1 MNDPRLDR
9 LLELMERQQL
19 GGDNISSGNRGGE
32 RAYGQRIDDLIKS
45 SSEATKQFHKMHSS
59 LRLTSKS
66 QFEYRMAQ
74 EDARKELYQLE
85 DAIRKH
91 RNGTR
96 LLNADQLKSVEA
108 RRKELESTQKQSQAG
123 TKFANALTQW
133 GGFLI
138 NYFTQVQTA
147 TIQGISNVLSTVQA
161 GGSGFAIAN
170 AQMAMQLDIAN
181 AQAQGMAQAT
191 QMAGTA
197 VMALPT
203 IGAKIAGAGI
213 LLKGQADSAAS
224 NLKTMAQ
231 KAYNQLLMTGGEQVL
246 KAYKDLT
253 KAGLIVA
260 GGADAMNEAL
270 RGRGGKL
277 VISFDELNRMVQE
290 NTGAL
295 ARARMG
301 VGEAAL
307 MMGKVAKVVREQK
320 LERGL
325 VAIGIGIEDF
335 GGIVA
340 STMADMRYNNPNR
353 VMNIPELT
361 AKSLEYAKQ
370 LALLSTL
377 TGKSVKELKD
387 RAKEA
392 EGELAYQN
400 FMAKFKDPK
409 LKEAFDQL
417 PAFVRK
423 SAVEFATF
431 GHIRNEQGRL
441 MSQTVPGFQ
450 NMVQE
455 FSTGLKTGRMTIDDV
470 INIQNKYSK
479 MIVDGVRNNATLNA
493 IAAAGNTK
501 LEGFTNE
508 LSRYTIEIEG
518 FSQDVNKVRRG
529 VDATFKEAAEGAK
542 GGKETITQVLTD
554 IENAGKTLVANFQ
567 GQIIDRIPQIGKLIK
582 DALAKANKLVESG
595 PEAVLGHNLPN
606 YDSLVKMLIAGG
618 ILAAIVQL
626 VGSFLLSRY
635 QMMKQTRL
643 LSEAATKTQAQE
655 AAKAAKETATRIT
668 ETAPKVETAARTS
681 SIIDPTTGK
690 PFEMGPS
697 AAELKAAADA
707 EKAAAQ
713 AAKQAK
719 ILETTAKATKVVK
732 GVAVLGT
739 VVAAGEGV
747 VRGAEVERKY
757 ERGEISRKEAYAQQ
771 TGIATEVAGGLTAA
785 YAGGKVGAIV
795 GGIIGAWF
803 GGVGAAPGALIGGIL
818 GSIGGAL
825 VYYLTPVATWT
836 KKLGEGFSRW
846 WQSWSF
852 KGIWESIG
860 TGLQSSMS
868 TVGNWASSSINK
880 VKGWFSSN
888 NTPTPSPAAAPTP
901 GTPGQVTTPMSG
913 SYMVGE
919 DNQLIVSLHSRRLN
933 YIHLDDKGK
942 AAFVEAF
949 GTALQAKGGPTPT
962 SSTSPSTSKFYNPE
976 TQKGK
981 IFDMESFI
989 EYGKGDPMLY
999 AFGKMLK
1006 LEAEM
1011 LETMK
1016 AVARGQGIQ
1025 VDKSTDAL
1033 NVLNKLRKAQAFQ

>member
-9 LLELMERQQL
+9 LLEMMERQQM
-19 GGDNISSGNRGGE
+19 GGDNISSGNRGGD
-32 RAYGQRIDDLIKS
+32 RSYGQKIDELVKS

-85 DAIRKH
+85 DALRKH

-123 TKFANALTQW
+123 TRFANALTQW

-191 QMAGTA
+191 QMAGMA
-197 VMALPT
+197 VMGLPT

-213 LLKGQADSAAS
+213 MLKGQADAAAS
-224 NLKTMAQ
+224 SLKTMAE

-290 NTGAL
+290 NTAAL
-295 ARARMG
+295 ARSRMG

-307 MMGKVAKVVREQK
+307 MMGRVAKVVREQK

-325 VAIGIGIEDF
+325 TAIGIGIEEF

-353 VMNIPELT
+353 VLNIPELT

-387 RAKEA
+387 RGKEA

-400 FMAKFKDPK
+400 FMARFKDPK

-423 SAVEFATF
+423 SAVELATF
-431 GHIRNEQGRL
+431 GNIRNEQGRL
-441 MSQTVPGFQ
+441 MAQTVPGFQ
-450 NMVQE
+450 TMVQE
-455 FSTGLKTGRMTIDDV
+455 FAAGFKTGRITIDDV
-470 INIQNKYSK
+470 INIQSKYAK
-479 MIVDGVRNNATLNA
+479 IIVDGVRNNATLNA

-518 FSQDVNKVRRG
+518 FTQDVNKVRKG
-529 VDATFKEAAEGAK
+529 VNATFDEAAEGAK

-567 GQIIDRIPQIGKLIK
+567 GEIIDRIPLIGQMIK
-582 DALAKANKLVESG
+582 DALAKANKLVEEG
-595 PEAVLGHNLPN
+595 PEALKGKGLPN
-606 YDSLVKMLIAGG
+606 YDGLVKMLVAGG
-618 ILAAIVQL
+618 ILLAVAQV
-626 VGSFLLSRY
+626 VGQFLLSRY
-635 QMMKQTRL
+635 MMGKQTKL
-643 LSEAATKTQAQE
+643 LTEAATKAQAQD
-655 AAKAAKETATRIT
+655 AAKAVKESAGKIT
-668 ETAPKVETAARTS
+668 ETAGKAQTTGRVS
-681 SIIDPTTGK
+681 SIIDPSTGK
-690 PFEMGPS
+690 PFELGPS
-697 AAELKAAADA
+697 PEQLKAAAAA
-707 EKAAAQ
+707 EKSAAQ
-713 AAKQAK
+713 AARQAK

-732 GVAVLGT
+732 GVAVVGT

-747 VRGAEVERKY
+747 MRGAEVERKY
-757 ERGEISRKEAYAQQ
+757 ERGEITRKEAYAQQ

-795 GGIIGAWF
+795 GGLIGAWF
-803 GGVGAAPGALIGGIL
+803 GGVAAVPGALIGGIL

-825 VYYLTPVATWT
+825 TYYLTDAKTWVRKT
-836 KKLGEGFSRW
+836 GEQFSRW

-852 KGIWESIG
+852 KGIWDSIG
-860 TGLQSSMS
+860 KGLESGMS
-868 TVGNWASSSINK
+868 TVGNWASSAMSK
-880 VKGWFSSN
+880 VRGWFSSDN
-888 NTPTPSPAAAPTP
+888 QPSAPP
-901 GTPGQVTTPMSG
+901 PPKPGQEQAGAVLSG
-913 SYMVGE
+913 
-919 DNQLIVSLHSRRLN
+919 NFKFFKQALIVALAEDVSNPISLTSLGQQQLTT
-933 YIHLDDKGK
+933 I
-942 AAFVEAF
+942 F
-949 GTALQAKGGPTPT
+949 GTVLQNVLKGGPTSVPVTKPT
-962 SSTSPSTSKFYNPE
+962 TTGFYDPK
-976 TQKGK
+976 TKQGK
-981 IFDMESFI
+981 VFDMESFI

-1025 VDKSTDAL
+1025 VDKSTDSL
-1033 NVLNKLRKAQAFQ
+1033 NVLNKLRRAQAFQ